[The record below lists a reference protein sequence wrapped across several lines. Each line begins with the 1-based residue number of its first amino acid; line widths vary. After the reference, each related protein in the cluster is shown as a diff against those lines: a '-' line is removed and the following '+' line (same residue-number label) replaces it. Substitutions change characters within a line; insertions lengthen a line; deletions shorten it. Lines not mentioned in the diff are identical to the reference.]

1 MAMNLLQIQDG
12 NKSFATKELFK
23 DITVSVNLGEH
34 IGVVGANGTGKTTF
48 FKILIGT
55 NDLDSGQVIRSKE
68 LKLGYLAQEDIW
80 EKDETPETFLDGLE
94 KPLWELKDLGNKL
107 GLTDEMFDKPL
118 NSLSGGY
125 RMRAKLLYLIGEN
138 PNLLLLDEPTNYL
151 DLESLLVLEE
161 FLVNYEG
168 AFLLIT
174 HDHEFLK
181 KVTNVTI
188 GFQNKKVDK
197 ISGNVD
203 FYFEQKELQNDIL
216 EKQKFNQDKKKKQLK
231 DFADKFGAK
240 ATKAKQAKSKLKQ
253 IDRMDHIEVPSS
265 FVPKVTINL
274 PTPVRSGRFTFTLE
288 GVNFG
293 YGDKTIISDLNMNI
307 ERGDHIAV
315 VGYNGAGKSTFLK
328 GLGSIL
334 KPQSGDFK
342 VGQNNEISYFGQHVP
357 EELNLKNSIIDEL
370 YEDLNTEIT
379 DQMVLDIAGAL
390 MFSGDDLNKK
400 ISVLSG
406 GEKVRVSLAKI
417 LLRKSSCLLLDE
429 PTNHLDFYTVAALAN
444 ALKKYEGTVIFVSHD
459 RKFVR
464 DIAKKVLLVNNGK
477 LELYPGTY
485 EEYVWSLQKGVLSSL
500 GSKDIP
506 ASPNGAWVKKESRKP
521 NNYKKKK
528 DFEKALKRSE
538 NQVKNCDK
546 KIAVLN
552 EAIQNEEEISAK
564 MNHIAELEKVYA
576 SKAESEE
583 AWLLA
588 QEGLEKL
595 MD

>member
-1 MAMNLLQIQDG
+1 MSANLIQIQNG
-12 NKSFATKELFK
+12 FKSFATKELFK

-55 NDLDSGQVIRSKE
+55 NDLDSGQVIKSKD

-80 EKDETPETFLDGLE
+80 DKDETPEMFLDGLT

-107 GLTDEMFDKPL
+107 GLTSEMFSKPI

-125 RMRAKLLYLIGEN
+125 RMRCKLLYLIGEN

-161 FLVNYEG
+161 FLISYDG

-188 GFQNKKVDK
+188 GFQGQKVDK

-203 FYFEQKELQNDIL
+203 FYFEQKQLQNEIL

-231 DFADKFGAK
+231 DFADRFGAK
-240 ATKAKQAKSKLKQ
+240 NTKAKQAKSKLKQ
-253 IDRMDHIEVPSS
+253 IDRMEHIEVPSS
-265 FVPKVTINL
+265 FKPKVTINL
-274 PTPVRSGRFTFTLE
+274 PQPVRSGRFTFSLE
-288 GVNFG
+288 DASYG
-293 YGDKTIISDLNMNI
+293 YGDKTIISGLNMNI

-328 GLGSIL
+328 GLAEIL
-334 KPQSGDFK
+334 KPQTGK
-342 VGQNNEISYFGQHVP
+342 LNIGQNNLISYFGQHVP
-357 EELNLKNSIIDEL
+357 EELNLKNTIIDEL
-370 YEDLNTEIT
+370 HDNLSSDIE

-417 LLRKSSCLLLDE
+417 LLQKSSCLLLDE
-429 PTNHLDFYTVAALAN
+429 PTNHLDFYTVAALAE
-444 ALKKYEGTVIFVSHD
+444 ALKKYEGTVVFVSHD

-464 DIAKKVLLVNNGK
+464 DIAKKVLLVNKGK

-485 EEYVWSLQKGVLSSL
+485 EEYVWSLQKGVLSDL
-500 GSKDIP
+500 G
-506 ASPNGAWVKKESRKP
+506 KKEKVSEVKNVWKKTETRKP
-521 NNYKKKK
+521 NHYKKKK
-528 DFEKALKRSE
+528 ELEKIIKQSEKKVLKCEEKISNL
-538 NQVKNCDK
+538 NQEINSTEDINDK
-546 KIAVLN
+546 MKL
-552 EAIQNEEEISAK
+552 
-564 MNHIAELEKVYA
+564 IAELEGIYKN
-576 SKAESEE
+576 KDESEE
-583 AWLLA
+583 AWLQA
-588 QEGLEKL
+588 QDELEKIT
-595 MD
+595 

>member
-1 MAMNLLQIQDG
+1 MNLLQIQNG
-12 NKSFATKELFK
+12 HKSFATKELFK

-55 NDLDSGQVIRSKE
+55 NELDSGQVIRSKE

-80 EKDETPETFLDGLE
+80 GKDETPETFLDGLE

-107 GLTDEMFDKPL
+107 GLTDEMFSKPL

-253 IDRMDHIEVPSS
+253 IDRMEDIEVPSS
-265 FVPKVTINL
+265 FVPKVTIKL
-274 PTPVRSGRFTFTLE
+274 PTPVRSGRFTFALDN
-288 GVNFG
+288 VSFG
-293 YGDKTIISDLNMNI
+293 YGDKTIISELSMNI

-328 GLGSIL
+328 GLASIL
-334 KPQSGDFK
+334 KPQAGEFK

-370 YEDLNTEIT
+370 YEDLNSEIT

-485 EEYVWSLQKGVLSSL
+485 EEYVWSLQKGILSNL

-506 ASPNGAWVKKESRKP
+506 ASPNGAWVKKETRKP

-528 DFEKALKRSE
+528 ELEKALKRAE
-538 NQVKNCDK
+538 TQVKNCDK
-546 KIAVLN
+546 KINELN
-552 EAIQNEEEISAK
+552 EKIQNEADINTK
-564 MNHIAELEKVYA
+564 MGHIAELEKVY
-576 SKAESEE
+576 KVKDENEE
-583 AWLLA
+583 TWLKC
-588 QEGLEKL
+588 QEELEEL
-595 MD
+595 S